1 MAAPSRTQKQIAE
14 RYKGN
19 LGYYNRL
26 HPWRRARSIATLI
39 AIVGGLAG
47 IVLYQLRG
55 RETFFSAGEI
65 SAEHAGFGDNCASCH
80 DNTMATGGGV
90 TPGRFKQIVSERFH
104 GGASVNPIDRKCE
117 RCHQLHSFH
126 EPTVVQNRSCTACHE
141 EHLGPGP
148 MNAVAGSLCASC
160 HDDSAK
166 MADAAHK
173 GMQMDLT
180 HLDRHPHPAQRV
192 VFQVPRPKRGYTQV
206 FSSFWDQHPEFQIN
220 VEKTAQPAK
229 IRDPDMLRFNHQR
242 HFASDIPLVNGQ
254 KLDCNYCHKPDADA
268 RYMQRVS
275 FAANCQACHSLQID
289 PKNPDLTLPHGN
301 ASAVRA
307 FLRTLPTQY
316 AELAVKKG
324 ITRTGEIQ
332 DFVAKQMTQLRER
345 VRSGEEFERQVFFTS
360 DPYKPQRGNAPRL
373 GASFYGCA
381 FCHEVK
387 PVANATPLIT
397 KPVLVDR
404 WMSQARF
411 DHSKHRTDPATQK
424 PLDCNICHHAEQ
436 SRDTSDI
443 LMPAKANCVTCH
455 SPQGKVVAE
464 CITCHTY
471 HAPPEVAARF
481 AGSEQSSLKQMLLGV
496 R

>member
-39 AIVGGLAG
+39 AIVGGFVG

-55 RETFFSAGEI
+55 RETFFSAGAI

-80 DNTMATGGGV
+80 DNTTATGGGV
-90 TPGRFKQIVSERFH
+90 TPGRFKQILHDRFH
-104 GGASVNPIDRKCE
+104 GGADSNPIDQKCE
-117 RCHQLHSFH
+117 RCHQQRSFH
-126 EPTVVQNRSCTACHE
+126 EPLVVQNRSCTACHE
-141 EHLGPGP
+141 EHLGPGS
-148 MNAVAGSLCASC
+148 MSVVTSAQCASC
-160 HDDSAK
+160 HNDSAK
-166 MADAAHK
+166 MAAAAHK
-173 GMQMDLT
+173 GMELELT
-180 HLDRHPHPAQRV
+180 NFERHPHPAQRV
-192 VFQVPRPKRGYTQV
+192 VFQVPRPKRGFTQV

-229 IRDPDMLRFNHQR
+229 IHDPDGLRFNHQR
-242 HFASDIPLVNGQ
+242 HFGNDIPLVNGQ
-254 KLDCNYCHKPDADA
+254 KLDCNYCHKPDADG
-268 RYMQRVS
+268 RYMQRINFS
-275 FAANCQACHSLQID
+275 ANCQACHSLQID
-289 PKNPDLTLPHGN
+289 PKNPELTLPHGD

-324 ITRTGEIQ
+324 ITSTGDIQ
-332 DFVAKQMTQLRER
+332 GFVAKQMAQLRDR
-345 VRSGEEFERQVFFTS
+345 VRSGDEFERQVFFTS
-360 DPYKPQRGNAPRL
+360 DPYKPQRQNMQRL

-387 PVANATPLIT
+387 PVANATPVIT
-397 KPVLVDR
+397 KPILIDR
-404 WMSQARF
+404 WMPQARF
-411 DHSKHRTDPATQK
+411 DHSKHRTDPTTQQ
-424 PLDCNICHHAEQ
+424 PLDCNMCHHATQ

-443 LMPAKANCVTCH
+443 LMPARANCVSCH
-455 SPQGKVVAE
+455 SPQGKVAAE

-471 HAPPEVAARF
+471 HAPSEVAARF
-481 AGSEQSSLKQMLLGV
+481 VGKKQTSLKQMLLGA